1 MSAPGPS
8 RIPEVAFP
16 SALVPRPPLRSPILL
31 SQPCRANYSDYT
43 KLTQRNWAA
52 TPWPLAMLPNKE
64 VRVPRQRVA
73 QAAVPRDITAEFTE
87 AASSKLIALS
97 PWTIN

>member
-1 MSAPGPS
+1 M
-8 RIPEVAFP
+8 
-16 SALVPRPPLRSPILL
+16 PPNS
-31 SQPCRANYSDYT
+31 
-43 KLTQRNWAA
+43 
-52 TPWPLAMLPNKE
+52 E

-87 AASSKLIALS
+87 AASSKLTALK